1 MISHAVYT
9 IRPSFLLRLC
19 PTGAYALRRINL
31 RKAQAARLNT
41 IRDINRQIVLNY
53 VREREPISRAEIARE
68 TELQRSTISA
78 IVEELKI
85 EGLVEEVGE
94 GVSTGGRRPTM
105 LKLRTKEAIA
115 LGVAITPTLTTV
127 ATSDLAGRV
136 ISQQEFLT
144 NPDPLKTLDEV
155 IALVRKHSQLN
166 RGVEAVGVSLP
177 GLVDPA
183 TGTAI
188 YVPYF
193 HWRDLPVGEVISSA
207 ISLPVIIDNDANAV
221 ALAELWFGRPEV
233 TDARDF
239 IMVLVAEGVGTG
251 IIFDGQ
257 VYRGQRGAAGEFGHM
272 VIGTNA
278 PVACSCGNDDCWEA
292 FSSERAALARYGRL
306 SGAGEASSIGFPEL
320 VDRALGGEANA
331 KAALVET
338 AHFLSIGISN
348 LVVGFS
354 PEAVVVGGNIARAWS
369 LVENALT
376 ERIERSVRRG
386 LPSARIMPSTLGDKP
401 ELRGALSLV
410 LAGKFA
416 AAFAA

>member
-1 MISHAVYT
+1 
-9 IRPSFLLRLC
+9 
-19 PTGAYALRRINL
+19 LRRINL
-31 RKAQAARLNT
+31 RTAQAARLNT

-78 IVEELKI
+78 IVEALKI
-85 EGLVEEVGE
+85 EGLIEEVGE
-94 GVSTGGRRPTM
+94 GESTGGRRPTM

-144 NPDPLKTLDEV
+144 NPDPGKTLDQV
-155 IALVRKHSQLN
+155 IALVRKHSKLN
-166 RGVEAVGVSLP
+166 RSVEAVGVSLP
-177 GLVDPA
+177 GLVDPE

-193 HWRDLPVGEVISSA
+193 QWRDLPVGDVISSA
-207 ISLPVIIDNDANAV
+207 ISLPVVIDNDANAV

-233 TDARDF
+233 GDARDF

-292 FSSERAALARYGRL
+292 FSSERAALARYEKLTG
-306 SGAGEASSIGFPEL
+306 GEEPSSFGFPEL
-320 VDRALGGEANA
+320 VDRALGGEAKA

-354 PEAVVVGGNIARAWS
+354 PEAVVVGGDIARAWS
-369 LVENALT
+369 LIEGALT
-376 ERIERSVRRG
+376 DRIERTVRRG
-386 LPSARIMPSTLGDKP
+386 VPSARIMPSTLGDNP
-401 ELRGALSLV
+401 EVRGALSLV
-410 LAGKFA
+410 LASKFA
-416 AAFAA
+416 SAFAA